1 MQSHQVLG
9 ELHVVVEPLLT
20 EVARE
25 RLVLLGRVRVDDVD
39 LQVLLELEA
48 LAAVLAQVI
57 VERGV
62 NITVMFLLLK
72 EKKFTLQDEKSIY
85 AQVYKQS
92 QVFLSKAVPLGLG
105 VAHSAA
111 DHGSTR
117 DIPNDF
123 IISRKLFNANV
134 AEIST

>member
-72 EKKFTLQDEKSIY
+72 EKNLPYRTKN
-85 AQVYKQS
+85 
-92 QVFLSKAVPLGLG
+92 LSMHRFAINHKYSSV
-105 VAHSAA
+105 
-111 DHGSTR
+111 
-117 DIPNDF
+117 
-123 IISRKLFNANV
+123 KLYH
-134 AEIST
+134 